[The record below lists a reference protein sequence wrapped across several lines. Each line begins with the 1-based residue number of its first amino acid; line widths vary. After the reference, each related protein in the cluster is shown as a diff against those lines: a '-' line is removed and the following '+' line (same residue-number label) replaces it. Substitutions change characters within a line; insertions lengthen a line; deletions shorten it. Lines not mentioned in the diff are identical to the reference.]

1 MHKLYMVHAQALR
14 SQCLST
20 MVGRTISTGHQHS
33 LNIGMIKKKDLDEGC
48 THNKDILVPN
58 KFFVF
63 GSLLVRYSVPMKV
76 TFI

>member
-14 SQCLST
+14 LQCLSI

-33 LNIGMIKKKDLDEGC
+33 LNIGIIKKKDLDEGC
-48 THNKDILVPN
+48 THSTERYISPKQIFRFWFP
-58 KFFVF
+58 F
-63 GSLLVRYSVPMKV
+63 RYSVPMKV

>member
-1 MHKLYMVHAQALR
+1 MYKLYIVPTQASR
-14 SQCLST
+14 SQCLSI
-20 MVGRTISTGHQHS
+20 MVDRTISTGHQHS

-63 GSLLVRYSVPMKV
+63 GSLLVRYSVPIKV

>member
-14 SQCLST
+14 LQCLSIMT
-20 MVGRTISTGHQHS
+20 GRTISTGHQHS
-33 LNIGMIKKKDLDEGC
+33 LNIGIIKKKDLDKGC

-63 GSLLVRYSVPMKV
+63 GFLLVRYSVPMKV